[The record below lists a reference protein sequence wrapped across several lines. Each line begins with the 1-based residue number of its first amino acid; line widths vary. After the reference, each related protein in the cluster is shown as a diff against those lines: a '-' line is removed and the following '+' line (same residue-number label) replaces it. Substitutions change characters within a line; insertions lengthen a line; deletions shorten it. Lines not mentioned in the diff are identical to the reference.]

1 MDKRLLT
8 IQDISCVGQCSLTVA
23 LPVISACGIE
33 TGILPSSVLSN
44 HTAGYS
50 GWTFHD
56 LTDDMPKIL
65 ERWLTEK
72 VSFDAFYTG
81 YVSKAQIPYIL
92 EIMEKAAR
100 PGALRIVDP
109 VMADNGKLYTG
120 FDEDF
125 PQEMKK
131 LINGA
136 DVIMPNLTEAAFLLG
151 QPYKADGYDKAFIEK
166 MARDLAALGAKNVI
180 VTGVSFEPSKL
191 GVAVYDGNKVE
202 YYFNEKQAVSS
213 HGTGDLYASVVA
225 GALLRGKSLLDAA
238 SLGADVVVEA
248 IKLTAGDKDHW
259 YGVKFEQALPY
270 LIKRLS

>member
-33 TGILPSSVLSN
+33 TAILPSSVLSN

-56 LTDDMPKIL
+56 LTEDMPKIL
-65 ERWLTEK
+65 ERWLAEK
-72 VSFDAFYTG
+72 ISFDAFYTG

-92 EIMEKAAR
+92 EIMEKSAR
-100 PGALRIVDP
+100 KGALRIVDP
-109 VMADNGKLYTG
+109 VMAENGKLYTG

-136 DVIMPNLTEAAFLLG
+136 DVIMPNLTEAAFLLN
-151 QPYKADGYDKAFIEK
+151 QPYVAEGYDKAFIEK
-166 MARDLAALGAKNVI
+166 MSRDLAALGAKNVI
-180 VTGVSFEPSKL
+180 VTGVSFEKDKL

-202 YYFNEKQAVSS
+202 YYFNEKQPVSS

-225 GALLRGKSLLDAA
+225 GALLRGKTLLEAA
-238 SLGADVVVEA
+238 SLAADVVVEA
-248 IKLTAGDKDHW
+248 IKLTAGDKEHW
-259 YGVKFEQALPY
+259 YGVKFEQTLPY
-270 LIKRLS
+270 LIKRL

>member
-33 TGILPSSVLSN
+33 TAILPSSVLSN

-56 LTDDMPKIL
+56 LTEDMPKIL
-65 ERWLTEK
+65 ERWLAEK
-72 VSFDAFYTG
+72 ISFDAFYTG

-92 EIMEKAAR
+92 EIMEKSAR
-100 PGALRIVDP
+100 KGALRIVDP

-136 DVIMPNLTEAAFLLG
+136 DVIMPNLTEAAFLLN
-151 QPYKADGYDKAFIEK
+151 QPYVAEGYDKAFIEK
-166 MARDLAALGAKNVI
+166 MSRDLAALGAKNVI
-180 VTGVSFEPSKL
+180 VTGVSFEKDKL

-202 YYFNEKQAVSS
+202 YYFNEKQPVSS
-213 HGTGDLYASVVA
+213 HGTGDLYVSVVA
-225 GALLRGKSLLDAA
+225 GALLRGKTLLEAA

-248 IKLTAGDKDHW
+248 IKLTAGDKEHW

-270 LIKRLS
+270 LINRL